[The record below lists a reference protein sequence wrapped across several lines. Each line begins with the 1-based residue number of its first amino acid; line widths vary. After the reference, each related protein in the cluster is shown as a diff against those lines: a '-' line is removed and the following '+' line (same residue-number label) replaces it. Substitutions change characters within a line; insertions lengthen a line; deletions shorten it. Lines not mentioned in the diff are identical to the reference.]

1 MGLRPSTGKGKG
13 KRRQEKSNEELE
25 LPKSD
30 NSENDVEKSNGN

>member
-25 LPKSD
+25 KTRQIKLMEIMLVKL
-30 NSENDVEKSNGN
+30 